1 MDKTACFVVTLCLG
15 LLGLQWYVNKE
26 NAEQEAAAA
35 AAAPKTE
42 QIAPSQDAAAP
53 AVTSATE
60 GTEAP
65 AVSPTEP
72 VPAAP
77 APTTKAEEIAT
88 LTAKDSSGK
97 EVARYHFRNI
107 GGSISGV
114 QMLGAAI
121 NSTKPELRDDV
132 LLNSNPEQG
141 IGTLIFG
148 LSAENAPTF
157 DTTEY
162 RLVPEQSNDTQVT
175 LIGKAGELI
184 IRKTYSLKPLQQG
197 EEVLEGNAY
206 VVNLKVDV
214 QNTAATA
221 QDAKS
226 WGLYAG
232 ASQQISK
239 DEFSRYT
246 YFVRL
251 EDGDFEKDSV
261 GAFNPW
267 FFGKKKSR
275 IFETDCD
282 KLEWVGS
289 MSQYYATLVKPE
301 AGSGNNSYYAAP
313 THFPLQGQTEEAE
326 GVEMA
331 LGMPAFSLAAKS
343 EAIAGG
349 QKSFSYDIFAGPKLN
364 IMLNDMTDEFRMIDR
379 VMDYGWL
386 TPISYPMNWLINVFH
401 GWFGNW
407 GWAIVAMTFVVRG
420 LIWPL
425 YRKSYV
431 SMKRMSLLQPKMKEL
446 KDKYPNDPQ
455 KVNVEMMN
463 LYREYGISPMSGCL
477 PMVFQIPI
485 FFAFF
490 YVLQTAA
497 EFRGA
502 EWLGWVTDLSQT
514 DTLISFAVL
523 GFDIPINVLPIL
535 MALSMIVQMHMT
547 PATGDPTQ
555 VRIMRW
561 MPLMFFFFCYT
572 YPSALALYWTTT
584 NIISII
590 QTLIIRRVIPEPKLE
605 KLKAAKKG
613 GKKSFFERM
622 MDAQQAALAE
632 QQRQAKR

>member
-1 MDKTACFVVTLCLG
+1 MDKTAWFVVTLCLG

-26 NAEQEAAAA
+26 NAAQEAAAA

-42 QIAPSQDAAAP
+42 QVAPAQAPTAQAAP
-53 AVTSATE
+53 AEESTA
-60 GTEAP
+60 AP
-65 AVSPTEP
+65 AASPTES
-72 VPAAP
+72 VPSAP
-77 APTTKAEEIAT
+77 APAAKAEEIAT

-97 EVARYHFRNI
+97 EVARYRFRNI

-121 NSTKPELRDDV
+121 NSTKPELQDDV

-141 IGTLIFG
+141 IGTLLFG
-148 LSAENAPTF
+148 LSNDAAPTF
-157 DTTEY
+157 DSTEY

-197 EEVLEGNAY
+197 EETIEGNAY
-206 VVNLKVDV
+206 VMNLKVDV

-261 GAFNPW
+261 GAFSPW
-267 FFGKKKSR
+267 LGFGKKKSR
-275 IFETDCD
+275 IFETDRD
-282 KLEWVGS
+282 NLEWVGS

-343 EAIAGG
+343 ESMAGG

-379 VMDYGWL
+379 VMDYGIL

-446 KDKYPNDPQ
+446 KEKYPDEPQ
-455 KVNVEMMN
+455 KVNMEMMN

-502 EWLGWVTDLSQT
+502 EWLAWVTDLSQT
-514 DTLISFAVL
+514 DTLFSFAVL
-523 GFDIPINVLPIL
+523 GFDIPVNVLPIL
-535 MALSMIVQMHMT
+535 MAVSMIVQMHMT

-561 MPLMFFFFCYT
+561 MPVMFFFFCYT
-572 YPSALALYWTTT
+572 YPSALALYWTTS
-584 NIISII
+584 NLISII

-605 KLKAAKKG
+605 KLKAKKG

>member
-1 MDKTACFVVTLCLG
+1 MDKTAWFVVTLCIG
-15 LLGLQWYVNKE
+15 LLGLQWYVTKD
-26 NAEQEAAAA
+26 AREQEAAAA
-35 AAAPKTE
+35 AAAAPTE
-42 QIAPSQDAAAP
+42 QVAPAEATTAPTENAAA
-53 AVTSATE
+53 
-60 GTEAP
+60 
-65 AVSPTEP
+65 
-72 VPAAP
+72 PAAP
-77 APTTKAEEIAT
+77 APTAAKPQEIAT

-97 EVARYHFRNI
+97 PVSCYHFQDI

-114 QMLGAAI
+114 QMIGAAI
-121 NSTKPELRDDV
+121 NSTKADMQADV
-132 LLNSNPEQG
+132 LLNSNPVQG
-141 IGTLIFG
+141 IGTLLFG
-148 LSAENAPTF
+148 LSEENAPTF
-157 DTTEY
+157 DTAQYSVVEAQT
-162 RLVPEQSNDTQVT
+162 NDTQVT
-175 LIGKAGELI
+175 LFAKVGELL
-184 IRKTYSLKPLQQG
+184 IRKTYSLMPLQQG
-197 EEVLEGNAY
+197 DMTIDGNAY
-206 VVNLKVDV
+206 ALNLKVDV
-214 QNTAATA
+214 QNLAGAT
-221 QDAKS
+221 QEAKN
-226 WGLYAG
+226 WGIYAG

-246 YFVRL
+246 YYVRL

-261 GAFNPW
+261 SAFNPW
-267 FFGKKKSR
+267 LGKKKSR
-275 IFETDCD
+275 IYEKDCD

-289 MSQYYATLVKPE
+289 MSQYYATIIKPE
-301 AGSGNNSYYAAP
+301 EAAGNNSYYAAP
-313 THFPLQGQTEEAE
+313 THFALQGQEEEAE

-331 LGMPAFSLAAKS
+331 LGMPAFSLAAKT
-343 EAIAGG
+343 EVMAGG

-379 VMDYGWL
+379 VMDYGIL
-386 TPISYPMNWLINVFH
+386 TPISYPMNWLINLFH
-401 GWFGNW
+401 RWFGNW

-446 KDKYPNDPQ
+446 KDKYPDDAQ
-455 KVNVEMMN
+455 KVNMEMMK
-463 LYREYGISPMSGCL
+463 LYREYGISPMGGCL
-477 PMVFQIPI
+477 PMMLQIPI

-502 EWLGWVTDLSQT
+502 EWIGWVTDLSQT
-514 DTLISFAVL
+514 DTIYTLTAL
-523 GFDIPINVLPIL
+523 GIDLPINVLPIL
-535 MALSMIVQMHMT
+535 MAVSMIVQMHMT

-561 MPLMFFFFCYT
+561 MPLMFFVFCYT

-590 QTLIIRRVIPEPKLE
+590 QTLIIRRVMPEPKLE

-632 QQRQAKR
+632 QQRRVKR

>member
-1 MDKTACFVVTLCLG
+1 MDKTAWFVVTLCIG
-15 LLGLQWYVNKE
+15 LLGLQWYVTKD
-26 NAEQEAAAA
+26 AREQEAAAA
-35 AAAPKTE
+35 AAAPTE
-42 QIAPSQDAAAP
+42 QVAPAEPAAAP
-53 AVTSATE
+53 AETAVAP
-60 GTEAP
+60 TEAS
-65 AVSPTEP
+65 AA
-72 VPAAP
+72 PAAP
-77 APTTKAEEIAT
+77 APTAAKPQEIAT

-97 EVARYHFRNI
+97 PVSCYHFQDI

-121 NSTKPELRDDV
+121 NSTKADMQVDV
-132 LLNSNPEQG
+132 LLNSNPTQG
-141 IGTLIFG
+141 IGTLLFG
-148 LSAENAPTF
+148 LSEENAPTF
-157 DTTEY
+157 DTAQYSVVEAQT
-162 RLVPEQSNDTQVT
+162 NDTQVT
-175 LIGKAGELI
+175 LFAKVGELL
-184 IRKTYSLKPLQQG
+184 IRKTYSLMPLQQG
-197 EEVLEGNAY
+197 DRTIDGNAY
-206 VVNLKVDV
+206 ALNLKVDV
-214 QNTAATA
+214 QNLAGST
-221 QDAKS
+221 QEAKN
-226 WGLYAG
+226 WGIYAG

-246 YFVRL
+246 YYVRL

-261 GAFNPW
+261 SAFNPW
-267 FFGKKKSR
+267 LGKKKSR
-275 IFETDCD
+275 IYEKDCD

-289 MSQYYATLVKPE
+289 MSQYYATLIKPE
-301 AGSGNNSYYAAP
+301 AAGSSYYAAP
-313 THFPLQGQTEEAE
+313 THFPLQGQEEEAE

-331 LGMPAFSLAAKS
+331 LGMPAFSLAAKT
-343 EAIAGG
+343 EAMAGG
-349 QKSFSYDIFAGPKLN
+349 QKSFSYDLFAGPKLN

-379 VMDYGWL
+379 VMDYGIL

-401 GWFGNW
+401 SWFGNW

-446 KDKYPNDPQ
+446 KDKYPDDAQ
-455 KVNVEMMN
+455 KVNMEMMK
-463 LYREYGISPMSGCL
+463 LYREYGISPMGGCL
-477 PMVFQIPI
+477 PMMLQIPI

-502 EWLGWVTDLSQT
+502 EWIGWVTDLSQT
-514 DTLISFAVL
+514 DTIYTLTAL
-523 GFDIPINVLPIL
+523 GVDLPINVLPIL
-535 MALSMIVQMHMT
+535 MAVSMIVQMHMT

-561 MPLMFFFFCYT
+561 MPLMFFVFCYT

-590 QTLIIRRVIPEPKLE
+590 QTLIIRRVMPEPKLE